1 MGKILPILLA
11 VIGIGG
17 GVGAGIMLR
26 PEAPPPEAHHDGEAT
41 DGHGEVA
48 DDGHGDE
55 AHAEETHA
63 EDTHSEEEATR
74 EYVKLNNQFVV
85 PVVDEGAVRALVVMS
100 LSVEVTAGSKE
111 SVYSREPKLRDA
123 FLQVLFDHANA
134 GGFDGT
140 FTQTNRLDTLRSALR
155 ESAVRTLC
163 YTISDV
169 LIADIV
175 RQDV

>member
-17 GVGAGIMLR
+17 GIGAGIMLR
-26 PEAPPPEAHHDGEAT
+26 PEAAPPDKHLESDASGDHTGEAT
-41 DGHGEVA
+41 D
-48 DDGHGDE
+48 HGDK
-55 AHAEETHA
+55 AHAEASPAKDDYGE
-63 EDTHSEEEATR
+63 EDASR

-155 ESAVRTLC
+155 EIAVRTMGE
-163 YTISDV
+163 TITDV